1 MPADRAA
8 DDPADG
14 SAEDGEAGDAP
25 AGDRS
30 AYWERVQ
37 DLTVRAQRDRE
48 HFSTPTDPPDE
59 ERAMRYL
66 REGVGPA
73 ISVYVEGR
81 TGGELAAF
89 SEVEVS
95 LLEDAVRTWLGLY
108 ARCYGVERDVDVSL
122 RQAAE
127 LLVDTRNVADTAAV
141 LTRVPEDG
149 PR

>member
-1 MPADRAA
+1 MTAEREAA
-8 DDPADG
+8 DSG
-14 SAEDGEAGDAP
+14 AG
-25 AGDRS
+25 RS

-37 DLTVRAQRDRE
+37 DLAARAQRDRE
-48 HFSTPTDPPDE
+48 HFDPPADPPAE

-108 ARCYGVERDVDVSL
+108 TRCYGVERDVDVSL

-141 LTRVPEDG
+141 LTRVPEDA